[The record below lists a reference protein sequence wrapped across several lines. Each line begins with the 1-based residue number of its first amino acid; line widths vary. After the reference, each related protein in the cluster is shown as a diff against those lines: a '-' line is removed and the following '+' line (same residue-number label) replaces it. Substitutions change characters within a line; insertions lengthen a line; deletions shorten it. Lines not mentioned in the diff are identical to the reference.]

1 MTDVRQT
8 FRPPRLAILYLVVAW
23 AVDYSLS
30 SSAVLPDGYRFWLSL
45 VVVVV
50 GVVLSYS
57 TITLFE
63 RAGTTHKLAGDNAT
77 LVVEGPYR
85 WSRNPMYLGL
95 TLIVLGIAIYGGSV
109 PFLLVPVAFLLTLNF
124 AFVRWEERRLE
135 AAFGDEYQAYRERV
149 RRWL

>member
-1 MTDVRQT
+1 MRQT

-30 SSAVLPDGYRFWLSL
+30 SSPVLPAGYRFWLSL
-45 VVVVV
+45 AVVVV
-50 GVVLSYS
+50 GVLLSYR

-63 RAGTTHKLAGDNAT
+63 RAGTTHKLAGENAA
-77 LVVEGPYR
+77 LVIDGPFR

-109 PFLLVPVAFLLTLNF
+109 PFLLAPVAFLLTLNF
-124 AFVRWEERRLE
+124 AFVPWEERRLE
-135 AAFGDEYQAYRERV
+135 ATFGDEYRAYRGRV